1 MTRVGGTLVLLYHRV
16 TRVTNDPFGLA
27 VRPDRFAQQ
36 CEILRRRCDVVPLRE
51 MRGGKGEV
59 AITFDD
65 GYADGLAARDILAD
79 SQLPATFFIT
89 SGRLGES
96 SDFWSDRLG
105 KLLLDQ
111 EPSVGHVEL
120 EIGGRPLWVDI
131 RSSKARER
139 AHLALYWRLRPL
151 PIAVIS
157 STLDELA
164 TQVGIPRSDP
174 DSHRWMDTEELRAL
188 AESELVDVGSHTL
201 THPLLKEL
209 PPDEQWREIDG
220 SRRELEALLATRVHA
235 FSYPFGGPDTFDDV
249 TSALVRDAG
258 YDLACTATGGLVE
271 IDRDPFRI
279 PRNTVGDWEADAFE
293 RWLDGWIGS

>member
-1 MTRVGGTLVLLYHRV
+1 MTRLGGTLVLLYHRV
-16 TRVTNDPFGLA
+16 SRVTSDPFGLA

-36 CEILRRRCDVVPLRE
+36 CEILRRRFDVVPLRE

-59 AITFDD
+59 SITFDD
-65 GYADGLAARDILAD
+65 GYADCLDARDILAD

-89 SGRLGES
+89 SGRLGKAA
-96 SDFWSDRLG
+96 DFWSDRLG

-111 EPSVGHVEL
+111 EPSVDHVEL
-120 EIGGRPLWVDI
+120 EIGGRPLWADI

-151 PIAVIS
+151 PIGVIS
-157 STLDELA
+157 RTLDELA
-164 TQVGIPRSDP
+164 TQVGIPPTDP
-174 DSHRWMDTEELRAL
+174 ESHRWMDTDELRAL
-188 AESELVDVGSHTL
+188 DESELVDVGSHTL

-220 SRRELEALLATRVHA
+220 SRRELEALLATHVHT
-235 FSYPFGGPDTFDDV
+235 FSYPFGGPDTFDVV
-249 TSALVRDAG
+249 TSSLVRDAG
-258 YDLACTATGGLVE
+258 YDLACTAAGGLVE
-271 IDRDPFRI
+271 LDGDPFRI
-279 PRNTVGDWEADAFE
+279 PRNTVGDWEADTFE

>member
-1 MTRVGGTLVLLYHRV
+1 MR
-16 TRVTNDPFGLA
+16 DPPEA
-27 VRPDRFAQQ
+27 VR
-36 CEILRRRCDVVPLRE
+36 RRAASGL
-51 MRGGKGEV
+51 RGGNGEV

-65 GYADGLAARDILAD
+65 GYADGLDARDILAD

-105 KLLLDQ
+105 KLLLDH
-111 EPSVGHVEL
+111 EPCVGHVEL
-120 EIGGRPLWVDI
+120 EIGGRPLWADI

-164 TQVGIPRSDP
+164 TQVGTPRTDP
-174 DSHRWMDTEELRAL
+174 ESHRWMDTEELRAL
-188 AESELVDVGSHTL
+188 AESELVDVGSHTR

-209 PPDEQWREIDG
+209 PPDEQWTEIDG

-235 FSYPFGGPDTFDDV
+235 FSYPFGGP
-249 TSALVRDAG
+249 VRS
-258 YDLACTATGGLVE
+258 TT
-271 IDRDPFRI
+271 
-279 PRNTVGDWEADAFE
+279 
-293 RWLDGWIGS
+293 